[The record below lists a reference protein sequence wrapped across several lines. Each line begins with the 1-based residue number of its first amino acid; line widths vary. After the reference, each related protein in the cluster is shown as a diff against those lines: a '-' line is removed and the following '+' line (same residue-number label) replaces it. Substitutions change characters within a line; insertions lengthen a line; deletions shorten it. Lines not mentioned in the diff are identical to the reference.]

1 MPRHPPNAL
10 TTLNRS
16 HCQCSSSRC
25 SLHKKRQ
32 QTGLPFTTQSIQ
44 QCHRRVR
51 PDHFIGAT
59 PSSSLVS
66 GLKTSFSRL
75 DPIPRGQATV
85 IRSSVRCSPK
95 TANNTRQTAT
105 RFTLTIQSDKLP
117 SYLQSLHHIR
127 PARPSMGSQE
137 LGSDAL
143 GRTQN
148 TWKPPDQSS
157 LHDICRT
164 GTRLKADAKLVF
176 LQKTNAVSL
185 NTNRFGG
192 AERDRT
198 ADPLLAKQ
206 VLSQLSYS
214 PISSIAWIAP
224 GSATFRISHIPSSL
238 TLICWCKW
246 WAREDLNFRP
256 HAYQACA
263 LTN

>member
-1 MPRHPPNAL
+1 ML
-10 TTLNRS
+10 TP
-16 HCQCSSSRC
+16 
-25 SLHKKRQ
+25 KDD
-32 QTGLPFTTQSIQ
+32 QTTT
-44 QCHRRVR
+44 
-51 PDHFIGAT
+51 T
-59 PSSSLVS
+59 
-66 GLKTSFSRL
+66 
-75 DPIPRGQATV
+75 
-85 IRSSVRCSPK
+85 
-95 TANNTRQTAT
+95 
-105 RFTLTIQSDKLP
+105 QSDKLP
-117 SYLQSLHHIR
+117 TYLQSLHHIR
-127 PARPSMGSQE
+127 PARPSMVSQE
-137 LGSDAL
+137 LGSDVPDISPKHLEAS
-143 GRTQN
+143 RSIFSSRYMQN
-148 TWKPPDQSS
+148 RHRRS
-157 LHDICRT
+157 LR
-164 GTRLKADAKLVF
+164 RAKLLL
-176 LQKTNAVSL
+176 LQKTKPSTVSL

>member
-1 MPRHPPNAL
+1 MLIPKDDQ
-10 TTLNRS
+10 TT
-16 HCQCSSSRC
+16 
-25 SLHKKRQ
+25 
-32 QTGLPFTTQSIQ
+32 TT
-44 QCHRRVR
+44 
-51 PDHFIGAT
+51 
-59 PSSSLVS
+59 
-66 GLKTSFSRL
+66 
-75 DPIPRGQATV
+75 
-85 IRSSVRCSPK
+85 
-95 TANNTRQTAT
+95 
-105 RFTLTIQSDKLP
+105 QSDKLP
-117 SYLQSLHHIR
+117 SYLQFLHHIR
-127 PARPSMGSQE
+127 PARPSMVSQE

-143 GRTQN
+143 GKTQN

-157 LHDICRT
+157 LHNVCRT
-164 GTRLKADAKLVF
+164 RISLSRCKTLFSSKDKFIAHAPKALRGGRQTIGDAPCACELCSV
-176 LQKTNAVSL
+176 TVSL